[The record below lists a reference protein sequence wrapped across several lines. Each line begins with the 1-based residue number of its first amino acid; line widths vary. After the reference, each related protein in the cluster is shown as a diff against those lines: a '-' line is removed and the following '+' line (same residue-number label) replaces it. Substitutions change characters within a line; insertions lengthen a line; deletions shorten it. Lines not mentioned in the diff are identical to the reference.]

1 MGDSMF
7 SRELGDIL
15 PNVAEQCLGDL
26 KEAQKKFELPIMYQA
41 TEANIRQQII
51 DIAANDHKV
60 KGIVSK
66 YNLKYIYL

>member
-1 MGDSMF
+1 M
-7 SRELGDIL
+7 
-15 PNVAEQCLGDL
+15 AEQCLGDL

-51 DIAANDHKV
+51 DIAASDHKV

-66 YNLKYIYL
+66 